1 MPRGANEVPNTKM
14 IGWYDPLQLMRT
26 AGEVIISTLFARH
39 VDDRRIQGLVQPK
52 KPFIDENFRDADG
65 SIGLDFVADT
75 GDGWNSTY
83 AVARAVADD
92 DLAVV
97 DDAGTQ
103 IRLPRGMLLVLGG
116 DLVYPTPSD
125 ELYAERLYRPFDDA
139 LSSPPPRPPYVLAIP
154 GNHDWY
160 DSLVAFRRLFCAG
173 EPFGA
178 WCTQQERSYFAARL
192 SKQWWLLGV
201 DVQLDHDIDDVQF
214 KYFHDLASEG
224 EENDKDPGGVSGH
237 MAHDARVIICCAEPY
252 WASAK
257 APTLLGRLIDD
268 SLRQRVRIIVAG
280 DLHHYRRHRSSDK
293 SLHFVTCGTGGAFL
307 HPTHEL
313 PAAAAPGLQIEKC
326 YPTESESK
334 RLTFLNLGF
343 IWINPKFGIV
353 PAIAYL
359 LVAWATG
366 LNIGESFASGVQ
378 LAEIG
383 RLGLSQTW
391 DAVIVAIHSA
401 LLSPIGAGLYIF
413 IGVYLLCRRR
423 IEFVP
428 RDRRPVAHA
437 RSHRRRLFDIL
448 AGDVPVDQRAGAAAQ
463 VDTPIPGSWDDNGAG
478 WLGRRLGGGG
488 TVLVDLPERLWT
500 TFERSV
506 QRAADPGLEGI
517 SEMPDR

>member
-1 MPRGANEVPNTKM
+1 
-14 IGWYDPLQLMRT
+14 
-26 AGEVIISTLFARH
+26 
-39 VDDRRIQGLVQPK
+39 
-52 KPFIDENFRDADG
+52 
-65 SIGLDFVADT
+65 
-75 GDGWNSTY
+75 
-83 AVARAVADD
+83 
-92 DLAVV
+92 
-97 DDAGTQ
+97 
-103 IRLPRGMLLVLGG
+103 
-116 DLVYPTPSD
+116 
-125 ELYAERLYRPFDDA
+125 LYRPFDDA

-413 IGVYLLCRRR
+413 ITLGFIFFADAGSNLFRVIGGLLHTLAHIVVGFSIFWLATYLSISVLGLLPKSILQYLVAGTIMVPVGWVAGSVVVGLYLLISLNVFGRHSNEAFSALRIQDWKGFLRCRIDKDERLTVSFVGLRR
-423 IEFVP
+423 VP
-428 RDRRPVAHA
+428 RRWQQTSGAGPIAKWKPNDKRATRA
-437 RSHRRRLFDIL
+437 RL
-448 AGDVPVDQRAGAAAQ
+448 VDQF
-463 VDTPIPGSWDDNGAG
+463 
-478 WLGRRLGGGG
+478 
-488 TVLVDLPERLWT
+488 TVEP
-500 TFERSV
+500 
-506 QRAADPGLEGI
+506 
-517 SEMPDR
+517 